1 MCYIC
6 SRYKSMLRI
15 QEVLKEKNISQI
27 ELAERM
33 KLSKE
38 GLNKKINGNP
48 TIKSLR
54 TIAEAI
60 DVDVRELIEPTKA
73 GDNEELYIKRDGSFI
88 PIGEIQKLKP

>member
-1 MCYIC
+1 
-6 SRYKSMLRI
+6 MLRI

-27 ELAERM
+27 ELAEKM
-33 KLSKE
+33 KLTTV
-38 GLNKKINGNP
+38 GLNKQIKGNP

-73 GDNEELYIKRDGSFI
+73 GNIEEIYIKRDGSFI
-88 PIGEIQKLKP
+88 AIGEIQKLKP